1 MIEVSNNKQIKE
13 VNMISNQKER
23 ITVSIS
29 KSNAAI
35 AERECC
41 KYNKTKSKF
50 IDYLIE
56 KYDNDF
62 FFRNIVVYNVGE
74 KLRENG
80 FRLTKLGNFKFSQ
93 DELSVLCFGFYFG
106 NNKEDILRVTLLY
119 DFTIKSMEEI

>member
-1 MIEVSNNKQIKE
+1 
-13 VNMISNQKER
+13 MISDQKER

-35 AERECC
+35 VERECY
-41 KYNKTKSKF
+41 KYNKTKSNF

-62 FFRNIVVYNVGE
+62 FFRNIVVYNIGE
-74 KLRENG
+74 KLRDNG

-93 DELSVLCFGFYFG
+93 DDLSILCFGSYFG
-106 NNKEDILRVTLLY
+106 DSKEDILRVTLLY

>member
-1 MIEVSNNKQIKE
+1 
-13 VNMISNQKER
+13 MISDQKER

-29 KSNAAI
+29 KSNASVV
-35 AERECC
+35 ERECY
-41 KYNKTKSKF
+41 KYNKTKSNF

-62 FFRNIVVYNVGE
+62 FFRNIVVYNIGE
-74 KLRENG
+74 KLRDKG
-80 FRLTKLGNFKFSQ
+80 FKLRKVGDFRFST
-93 DELSVLCFGFYFG
+93 DEISVLCFG

>member
-1 MIEVSNNKQIKE
+1 
-13 VNMISNQKER
+13 MISDQKER

-35 AERECC
+35 VERECY
-41 KYNKTKSKF
+41 KYSKTKSNF

-62 FFRNIVVYNVGE
+62 FFRNIVLYNIGE
-74 KLRENG
+74 KLRDNG

-93 DELSVLCFGFYFG
+93 DDLSVLCFGSYFG
-106 NNKEDILRVTLLY
+106 GNKEYVLRVTLLY